1 MTRRMS
7 ILPEQ
12 RESQRRSTALGRF
25 GRPAEVAAVVAF
37 LASDEASYIT
47 GSTLLVDGGFLLRHA
62 GHVGRL
68 RESG

>member
-1 MTRRMS
+1 M
-7 ILPEQ
+7 

-47 GSTLLVDGGFLLRHA
+47 GSTLLVDGGFLLRHE
-62 GHVGRL
+62 GMSDGS
-68 RESG
+68 EIG